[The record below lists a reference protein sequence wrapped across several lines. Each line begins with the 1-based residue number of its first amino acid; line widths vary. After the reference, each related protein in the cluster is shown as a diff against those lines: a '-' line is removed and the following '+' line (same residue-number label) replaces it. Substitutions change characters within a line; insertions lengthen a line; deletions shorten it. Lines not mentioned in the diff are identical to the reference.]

1 MNYKIGLDIGITSVG
16 WATVNLD
23 SNDEPYKI
31 IDMGV
36 RIFDA
41 AENPKDGASLALPR
55 REARGA
61 RRRIRRKKH
70 RLDRIRTLIFSNNLL
85 TEDQFNNLFSHK
97 KLKDIYE
104 IRVEALD
111 RLLNQDEITRLL
123 IHLAQRRGFKSN
135 RKSEK
140 LAEEE
145 SGKLLKAVEI
155 NKKLMLEKGYRTVGE
170 MLLKD
175 PKFADHKRNKSDDYS
190 HTVGRDLV
198 LEEVQMVFDCQRKYG
213 SEILND
219 EFESKYVEILFTQR
233 SFDNGPGLPSPY
245 SGDQIE
251 KMIGMCRFEKKE
263 KRAPKAAFSAEYA
276 NLLQNINNIR
286 VNINGESRFLTGEER
301 RAINEL
307 AFKSPA
313 LTYAKI
319 RKELKFTESVL
330 FSTLNY
336 GNKSIND
343 VEKGAKFDYLKNY
356 HKVRVALDKIE
367 KNRIYDYSIE
377 ALNGIGY
384 AFTVYKT
391 DQKIADYLND
401 FNISRKDLEVLLL
414 HVGGFS
420 KFANLSTKALD
431 KIIPFLEQGFKYNV
445 ACEKAD
451 YNFKGHDG
459 KEKQLLLPAEIDEL
473 TEVTSPVVRRAI
485 AQTRK
490 VINSIIRQYGES
502 PTFIGIELA
511 REMAKDFSDRNRI
524 EKEMKENQ
532 AQNERIKQEISDQG
546 VLYPSG
552 IDIVKLKLWKQQDG
566 ICPYSLKEI
575 QIDRLFEV
583 GYADI
588 DHIIPYSISF
598 NDSYANKVVVLASE
612 NRQKG
617 NRLPLHYLKGDKAD
631 KFKVWVNNTIRDKNK
646 KMNFLKEDITE
657 EDRKRFKERN
667 LNDTKHVSR
676 FMYNYLNDYLL
687 FAENNTGKKKKVTTV
702 NGAVTSYFRKRWGIS
717 KVRED
722 GDLHHA
728 VDALVVACT
737 SDGMIQKVSRHC
749 DYKEKRYV
757 QLDEHVVDKKTGE
770 IIEKFPMPWEGFRNE
785 LDIRLMDDPMKFLNS
800 IGEFTED
807 NIKPIFVSRMPKRK
821 ITGAA
826 HKETIFSPKLKD
838 EGLIL
843 LKRPLEKLKLDKDGE
858 IENYYNP
865 DSDRRLYQ
873 ELKEQLEKYDN
884 YGKKAFSEPF
894 YKPTKNGG
902 KGPVVKKVK
911 VYEKASLTVDVHN
924 GKGVA
929 YNDSMI
935 RIDIFHVE
943 GEGYYFIPIYIA
955 DRMKKELPNKAVVA
969 HKSYKEWKG
978 MNDKD
983 FIFSL
988 YPNDLIRIEGKKE
1001 LKLSSVSM
1009 KGTLSKEYI
1018 CKEIH
1023 AYYVKSGIKGGVI
1036 TIINHDNTYTIQ
1048 SLGIKT
1054 LKTLEKYQV
1063 DPLGNYYKVGKEKR
1077 MPLK

>member
-1 MNYKIGLDIGITSVG
+1 
-16 WATVNLD
+16 
-23 SNDEPYKI
+23 
-31 IDMGV
+31 
-36 RIFDA
+36 
-41 AENPKDGASLALPR
+41 
-55 REARGA
+55 
-61 RRRIRRKKH
+61 
-70 RLDRIRTLIFSNNLL
+70 
-85 TEDQFNNLFSHK
+85 
-97 KLKDIYE
+97 
-104 IRVEALD
+104 
-111 RLLNQDEITRLL
+111 
-123 IHLAQRRGFKSN
+123 
-135 RKSEK
+135 
-140 LAEEE
+140 
-145 SGKLLKAVEI
+145 
-155 NKKLMLEKGYRTVGE
+155 
-170 MLLKD
+170 
-175 PKFADHKRNKSDDYS
+175 
-190 HTVGRDLV
+190 
-198 LEEVQMVFDCQRKYG
+198 
-213 SEILND
+213 
-219 EFESKYVEILFTQR
+219 
-233 SFDNGPGLPSPY
+233 
-245 SGDQIE
+245 
-251 KMIGMCRFEKKE
+251 
-263 KRAPKAAFSAEYA
+263 
-276 NLLQNINNIR
+276 
-286 VNINGESRFLTGEER
+286 
-301 RAINEL
+301 
-307 AFKSPA
+307 
-313 LTYAKI
+313 
-319 RKELKFTESVL
+319 
-330 FSTLNY
+330 
-336 GNKSIND
+336 
-343 VEKGAKFDYLKNY
+343 
-356 HKVRVALDKIE
+356 
-367 KNRIYDYSIE
+367 
-377 ALNGIGY
+377 
-384 AFTVYKT
+384 
-391 DQKIADYLND
+391 
-401 FNISRKDLEVLLL
+401 
-414 HVGGFS
+414 
-420 KFANLSTKALD
+420 
-431 KIIPFLEQGFKYNV
+431 
-445 ACEKAD
+445 
-451 YNFKGHDG
+451 
-459 KEKQLLLPAEIDEL
+459 
-473 TEVTSPVVRRAI
+473 
-485 AQTRK
+485 
-490 VINSIIRQYGES
+490 
-502 PTFIGIELA
+502 
-511 REMAKDFSDRNRI
+511 MAKDFSDRNRI